1 MNTYL
6 VVDINIVDVDGFM
19 TYAQRIP
26 TLIEKYSGRYIVKG
40 VKPKVIDGSEGSPQ
54 YTAVIEF
61 PSQENAESFLAERE
75 KSDLHDIWAKS
86 TKGRILQVEG
96 CI

>member
-6 VVDINIVDVDGFM
+6 VVDVNIVEVDGFM
-19 TYAQRIP
+19 TYAKRIP
-26 TLIEKYSGRYIVKG
+26 DLIEKHSGRYIVKG
-40 VKPKVIDGSEGSPQ
+40 EKPKIIEGSEGDPQ
-54 YTAVIEF
+54 FTVVIEF

-86 TKGRILQVEG
+86 TNGRILQVEG
-96 CI
+96 CV